1 MLFLRQYAKYQGHPN
16 ETFER
21 FRGEA
26 LSLHVVFQ
34 GFYCFKNDQILYAVF
49 DFLFSSFDIGKYCDS
64 D

>member
-26 LSLHVVFQ
+26 LSLLGILF
-34 GFYCFKNDQILYAVF
+34 FKNDQILYAVF
-49 DFLFSSFDIGKYCDS
+49 DFLFSSFDVDKYCDS